1 MRTVLQYRWQHS
13 LWRCGRH
20 WRSAQRSSEAV
31 IECRMPCHATANPV
45 DGLVAAFCSDDAAAV
60 GLDILRRRG
69 RVALCTCTRHTA
81 CVQPRRAGKGC
92 PRPAT
97 PHCTAL
103 LCTALH
109 CSALLCSALHCSALH
124 HTGSF
129 DSNRFESIRL
139 RLSCDSLYGCA
150 IRFDSDSDH
159 FGRYEPMMLEAA
171 SLEQLTKG
179 LHSAMSLQ
187 VPLWRALL

>member
-81 CVQPRRAGKGC
+81 CVQPRRAGQGC

-109 CSALLCSALHCSALH
+109 CSALP